1 MKQHPVALTGIVV
14 LIVVLAACTT
24 LEVGS
29 DFDRQATFANYHTF
43 AIMHRA
49 HRNADAQNPLVSQR
63 AEDAIVGELTALGYQ
78 LVTDAASAD
87 FVVDFTIGSRER
99 TDINTY
105 PAPYATMG
113 WTGWG
118 YGPGWWGA
126 PYWGTNVDVRQVRE
140 GTLSI
145 DVFDGRSHRPVW
157 HGWAKKELSRRD
169 IEDSEEP
176 IRKAVTAVLAKFP
189 PKQA

>member
-1 MKQHPVALTGIVV
+1 MKQRPVTLTGIVV
-14 LIVVLAACTT
+14 LIIAMTACAT

-29 DFDRQATFANYHTF
+29 DYDRQASFANYHTF
-43 AIMHRA
+43 AIMERQ
-49 HRNADAQNPLVSQR
+49 HRNANAQNPLVSQR
-63 AEDAIVGELTALGYQ
+63 AEDAIVNDLTGRGYQ
-78 LVTDAASAD
+78 LVTDRAAAD

-105 PAPYATMG
+105 PTPYATMG

-118 YGPGWWGA
+118 YGPGWWGT
-126 PYWGTNVDVRQVRE
+126 PYWGTDVDVRQVRE

-157 HGWAKKELSRRD
+157 HGWAKKELSRSD
-169 IEDSEEP
+169 IEQSEEP
-176 IRKAVTAVLAKFP
+176 IRKAVAAVLAKFP
-189 PKQA
+189 PGHA